1 MTIFGAAVGLARRHE
16 IPTKPVFGMKVVF
29 MTSTQNDQVMKHS
42 STYLAACLA
51 FFLLAGLV
59 PWKALAQSS
68 EDKSKQSK
76 NELIRE
82 KWQHVGF
89 HVISDRYTTDIPETL
104 DDENFGFAFTYM
116 KHDRAGVFD
125 GGLDL
130 GLQPFGTRRMSEML
144 WSELENDSV
153 GADITLR
160 SNLVHAHYLLR
171 TTLFKNRGIQP
182 YAELFGGMR
191 GSIVTTSYELEG
203 DNRLPGQLGHTSLN
217 FSFGY
222 AVGLRLKLTKRAFL
236 NARLCQMSHL
246 NGGNEIDV
254 IDLDEV
260 SINSQGLLDAEETR
274 KELLAPYSARVG
286 IAFDF

>member
-1 MTIFGAAVGLARRHE
+1 
-16 IPTKPVFGMKVVF
+16 
-29 MTSTQNDQVMKHS
+29 MKHS
-42 STYLAACLA
+42 STHLAACLA
-51 FFLLAGLV
+51 TLLLIGLC
-59 PWKALAQSS
+59 PWEATAQSK
-68 EDKSKQSK
+68 EEKGKRTN

-82 KWQHVGF
+82 KWQHVGL

-104 DDENFGFAFTYM
+104 DDENFGFALTYM
-116 KHDRAGVFD
+116 KHDRSGLFD
-125 GGLDL
+125 RALDL
-130 GLQPFGTRRMSEML
+130 GIQPFGKRTMSEML

-182 YAELFGGMR
+182 YAEVFGGCR

-203 DNRLPGQLGHTSLN
+203 DNKLPGQLGHTSLN
-217 FSFGY
+217 FSF
-222 AVGLRLKLTKRAFL
+222 
-236 NARLCQMSHL
+236 ARVCQLSHL
-246 NGGNEIDV
+246 NSGNEIEV

-260 SINSQGLLDAEETR
+260 SINSQGLLDAGETR

>member
-1 MTIFGAAVGLARRHE
+1 MNSRCYR
-16 IPTKPVFGMKVVF
+16 FGMKVVF
-29 MTSTQNDQVMKHS
+29 IPSKQNDQVMKHS
-42 STYLAACLA
+42 STHLAACLA
-51 FFLLAGLV
+51 TLFLIGLC
-59 PWKALAQSS
+59 PGDAIAQSK
-68 EDKSKQSK
+68 EEKNKRTN

-82 KWQHVGF
+82 KWQHVGL

-104 DDENFGFAFTYM
+104 DDENFGFALTYM
-116 KHDRAGVFD
+116 KHDRAGLFD
-125 GGLDL
+125 GGLDV
-130 GLQPFGTRRMSEML
+130 GLQPFGKRTMSEML

-182 YAELFGGMR
+182 YAEVFGGWR

-203 DNRLPGQLGHTSLN
+203 DNKLPGQLGHTSLN

-236 NARLCQMSHL
+236 NARVCQLSHL
-246 NGGNEIDV
+246 NGGNEIEV

-260 SINSQGLLDAEETR
+260 SINSQGMLDAGDAR